1 MRREEA
7 LLKIQSAK
15 YYTTVLNPIW
25 DEKEIGEARHAF
37 DMAIEAL
44 SEKAET
50 NLDHLHTMSAK
61 EIGYWFY
68 MKWLER
74 EQYVWNSSM
83 LGLIE
88 TLNRP
93 YDEKLWRL

>member
-15 YYTTVLNPIW
+15 FYTTVLNPIW

-44 SEKAET
+44 FAEKT
-50 NLDHLHTMSAK
+50 GKWIRITRD
-61 EIGYWFY
+61 GYVPQEFMCSVCGRTIRY
-68 MKWLER
+68 DGILP
-74 EQYVWNSSM
+74 
-83 LGLIE
+83 LLIE
-88 TLNRP
+88 HYP
-93 YDEKLWRL
+93 YCHCGARMEADND

>member
-1 MRREEA
+1 MTKEEA
-7 LLKIQSAK
+7 IAILKGLSNFI
-15 YYTTVLNPIW
+15 YG
-25 DEKEIGEARHAF
+25 DEKPYSRQAF
-37 DMAIEAL
+37 DMAIKAL
-44 SEKAET
+44 SAEAET

-68 MKWLER
+68 MKWLEK